1 MFVSTKLVLFL
12 MSLSILCVIDF
23 SESSKKALQWAV
35 SSASND
41 KSHLT
46 ILYPYR
52 LIHVPLGESAMAL
65 RKKIEEEANRNF
77 KILEKDLLL
86 DKKISYDFK
95 TEVGFIADRVEEHT
109 KVQPINFL
117 VIDKNIRTSNKEAFD
132 DLMEST
138 HVPVVIVP

>member
-1 MFVSTKLVLFL
+1 

-35 SSASND
+35 QNASTD

-52 LIHVPLGESAMAL
+52 LIHVPYGESAMAL

-77 KILEKDLLL
+77 QILEKDLLL
-86 DKKISYDFK
+86 NKHISYDFK

-109 KVQPINFL
+109 KNQPINFL
-117 VIDKNIRTSNKEAFD
+117 VIDKNIRTNNKESFD
-132 DLMEST
+132 DLMENM
-138 HVPVVIVP
+138 HVPMVIIP